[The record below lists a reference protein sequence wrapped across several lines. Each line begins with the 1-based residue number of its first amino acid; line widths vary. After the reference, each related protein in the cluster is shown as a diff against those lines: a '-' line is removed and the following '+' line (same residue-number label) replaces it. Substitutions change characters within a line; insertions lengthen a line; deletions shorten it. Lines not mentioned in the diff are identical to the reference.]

1 MLEIR
6 NLSVRYGRHQAL
18 EGVSAKVG
26 KGEICVIL
34 GANGAG
40 KSSLLKAVAGTV
52 RAGAGSEILMN
63 GVSIAG
69 MKAHQIVER
78 GISLVPEGREP

>member
-18 EGVSAKVG
+18 DRVSAKIDR
-26 KGEICVIL
+26 GEVCVIL

-52 RAGAGSEILMN
+52 RVQPGSEIVMN
-63 GVSIAG
+63 GLPITG
-69 MKAHQIVER
+69 MKAH
-78 GISLVPEGREP
+78 

>member
-18 EGVSAKVG
+18 EGVSAKVD

-52 RAGAGSEILMN
+52 RAEPGSEI
-63 GVSIAG
+63 
-69 MKAHQIVER
+69 
-78 GISLVPEGREP
+78 P